1 MSPYVMLDAMEHRLH
16 GFDEEL
22 ENQLRAPGWR
32 GPEFPIQCSWP
43 LGTRH
48 VGTGLAGGRAY
59 SCAAR
64 SPSSARGCGRRVV
77 EADWGAVQPPYHEHT
92 DEYPDD
98 AAAGSAA

>member
-1 MSPYVMLDAMEHRLH
+1 MGTRHISSSAGPLSARVDAVS
-16 GFDEEL
+16 
-22 ENQLRAPGWR
+22 PGWT
-32 GPEFPIQCSWP
+32 GAEFPIQCSWP